1 MQAQMQQMA
10 PKADAVPA
18 PKCDNVMID
27 LETLG
32 VTADSMIM
40 SIGAV
45 KFTMDG
51 YIDDK
56 GFYAICS
63 MAGQSR
69 RHINPDTLAWWMK
82 QDAAAQAI
90 FTDPSRISLE
100 DALHDLKD
108 WYSGSEKALL
118 WSNGAD
124 FDIPMIN
131 HALHMYDIAP
141 LTQHWNHRCFRTL
154 KQEWPMVPK
163 PAHEGAAHNALV
175 DAIQQARWAQDIA
188 EYKRGIKPP
197 PAKNGFAAART

>member
-1 MQAQMQQMA
+1 MQQMQQMA
-10 PKADAVPA
+10 PKVAVIV
-18 PKCDNVMID
+18 KCDNVMID
-27 LETLG
+27 LETLAT
-32 VTADSMIM
+32 TAGAVIL

-51 YIDDK
+51 HIDDK
-56 GFYAICS
+56 GFYAVCS
-63 MAGQSR
+63 MSSQSR
-69 RHINPDTLAWWMK
+69 RYIDQGTLAWWMDQSK
-82 QDAAAQAI
+82 EAQAV
-90 FTDPSRISLE
+90 FTDPNRKSLE

-108 WYSGSEKALL
+108 WYRGSEKSLL

-131 HALHMYDIAP
+131 HAMRQYDIEP
-141 LTQHWNHRCFRTL
+141 LTMHWNHRCFRTL
-154 KQEWPMVPK
+154 KQEYAMVPK

-197 PAKNGFAAART
+197 PAKNGFAAPRA

>member
-1 MQAQMQQMA
+1 MQQMQQMV
-10 PKADAVPA
+10 PKADAMPAPA

-32 VTADSMIM
+32 VTADAMIM

-63 MAGQSR
+63 MNGQLM
-69 RHINPDTLAWWMK
+69 RHINPDTLVWWMK
-82 QDAAAQAI
+82 QDAVAQSI
-90 FTDPSRISLE
+90 FSDEGRIMLE
-100 DALHDLKD
+100 DALHDLKE
-108 WYSGSEKALL
+108 WYRGSEKALL

-124 FDIPMIN
+124 FDIPMVN
-131 HALHMYDIAP
+131 HALRMYDIDP

-154 KQEWPMVPK
+154 KNEWPMVAK
-163 PAHEGAAHNALV
+163 PPHEGTAHNALV
-175 DAIQQARWAQDIA
+175 DAIQQAKWAQAIA
-188 EYKRGIKPP
+188 EFKRGVKPP
-197 PAKNGFAAART
+197 AMPKGFAAAR